1 MIILVMTTAMGTTT
15 TTSIITTF
23 TTTGMGMIIA
33 TAILITTI
41 TLIATGMIMVTP
53 ITTGMIM
60 ATITMATIITTITTI
75 IVVHTDGRFK
85 KSTVRYPFGVQR
97 IEVLFGLSNA
107 IFLLF
112 IGMNMLKESLEHMML
127 EGDHHGAGDHHD
139 ATVRIP
145 LFWTILGLGA
155 TLVGAIG
162 YQNHK
167 QFCLLLQA
175 GSGHGGTWASAAA
188 YNQKT
193 LSLLHNQYSLAT
205 LACVAGVMLVW
216 LLPAVD
222 SLDNMVAIAQSV
234 VMFALGGP
242 LTKVLGMILLQ
253 TTPPMALEG
262 VEDAVRQ
269 LASTDGSILGL
280 DRSHVWANTYGQLVG
295 TLVVRIAKEADE
307 AATLRTIQQRLF
319 STLDVDPH
327 APGAGELT
335 TSPLKLQVQLQ
346 YLELLDIAQPSE
358 ACHMNLLLKIKPSV
372 SEEQA
377 KEILQ
382 KLANLEKQLPH
393 LVKSVHLGTNFASR
407 AKGFTHGFT
416 MIFESKE
423 ALETYDKSPE
433 HVKVVT
439 EDVRPNVDDVLAFDY
454 EILPF
459 SSASYL

>member
-1 MIILVMTTAMGTTT
+1 MPGQKTL
-15 TTSIITTF
+15 F
-23 TTTGMGMIIA
+23 TWTVVHA
-33 TAILITTI
+33 
-41 TLIATGMIMVTP
+41 LIATFTWLSGLSQGSLAISGLGYMLMFDAFGILNIFVSS
-53 ITTGMIM
+53 
-60 ATITMATIITTITTI
+60 
-75 IVVHTDGRFK
+75 VVHTDGRFK

-175 GSGHGGTWASAAA
+175 GSGHGGTWSSAAA

-193 LSLLHNQYSLAT
+193 LSILHNQYSLAT
-205 LACVAGVMLVW
+205 LACVAGVILVW

-327 APGAGELT
+327 APGA
-335 TSPLKLQVQLQ
+335 V
-346 YLELLDIAQPSE
+346 
-358 ACHMNLLLKIKPSV
+358 LLKIKPSV

-439 EDVRPNVDDVLAFDY
+439 EDVRPNVDDVLAVDY